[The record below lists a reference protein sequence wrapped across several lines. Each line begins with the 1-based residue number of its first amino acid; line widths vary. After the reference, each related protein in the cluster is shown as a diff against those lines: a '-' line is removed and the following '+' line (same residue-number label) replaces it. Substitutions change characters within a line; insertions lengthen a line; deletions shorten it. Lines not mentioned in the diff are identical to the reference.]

1 MPDESCRRC
10 GGELVKH
17 LWCSNCRKTIQ
28 KICKMCSRETLRHQH
43 TSCLSYRTNAG
54 YLTKIAISG

>member
-17 LWCSNCRKTIQ
+17 LWCNHCRKTIQ
-28 KICKMCSRETLRHQH
+28 KICKMCTKETLMQQH
-43 TSCLSYRTNAG
+43 TMCISYRTNENYVTKVA
-54 YLTKIAISG
+54 LTV